1 MEATMHEAKTSLSKL
16 VARAKAG
23 EEVIL
28 TNGKSRTPVARIVPI
43 DPTDAAEKG
52 VAGKTAG
59 RPIGLFKG
67 QFELSDSFF
76 DPLSEEEL
84 ALWEAP
90 IVSTWANNDGDPKE
104 AE

>member
-1 MEATMHEAKTSLSKL
+1 MEATMHEAKTGLSKL
-16 VARAKAG
+16 VARALAG

-43 DPTDAAEKG
+43 DPVEAPVLTE
-52 VAGKTAG
+52 

-67 QFELSDSFF
+67 LFEVPDSFF
-76 DPLSEEEL
+76 EPMSEEEL

-90 IVSTWANNDGDPKE
+90 LVSTWANNNGDPKDPE
-104 AE
+104 